1 MHYFQYSQREL
12 HVEDLSLSR
21 LVKSVGTPAYIYSYQ
36 TLVRHF
42 QIFDGAFSSL
52 PHLTCYSVK
61 ANSNLALLRIFSRL
75 GGGFDIV
82 SQGELAR
89 ALQAGADPRRI
100 VFSGVGKTET
110 ELAAAVRAG
119 VLLINVESV
128 PELLLLSRV
137 AKRWKRRV
145 RISFRLN
152 PDISAESHPYLTTG
166 TPENKFGIDIKEA
179 LSVYRRA
186 ARLPF
191 LEPAGIDC
199 HIGSQI
205 TSMKPFIAVLGKL
218 KNLISRLGRLGVSI
232 SYLDLGGGLG
242 ITYRDESPPH
252 PEEYARVIGKEL
264 LGFSGSRSPGGIT
277 LILEPGRVIVGNAGI
292 LVARVLYS
300 KKVGRKEFV
309 ITDAGM
315 NDLIRPA
322 LYDSFHEIIPVR
334 PRKGPRKKVD
344 VVGPICESGDFF
356 ARDRKLPPLRSGDLI
371 AIMGTGAYGFSM
383 SSNYNSRPRAAEVL
397 VRGNRFAVIRRRE
410 NQRDLTRGETIP
422 ASLLK

>member
-1 MHYFQYSQREL
+1 MEKL
-12 HVEDLSLSR
+12 KK
-21 LVKSVGTPAYIYSYQ
+21 LV
-36 TLVRHF
+36 
-42 QIFDGAFSSL
+42 
-52 PHLTCYSVK
+52 
-61 ANSNLALLRIFSRL
+61 SRL
-75 GGGFDIV
+75 G
-82 SQGELAR
+82 QL
-89 ALQAGADPRRI
+89 
-100 VFSGVGKTET
+100 
-110 ELAAAVRAG
+110 
-119 VLLINVESV
+119 
-128 PELLLLSRV
+128 
-137 AKRWKRRV
+137 
-145 RISFRLN
+145 
-152 PDISAESHPYLTTG
+152 
-166 TPENKFGIDIKEA
+166 GI
-179 LSVYRRA
+179 
-186 ARLPF
+186 
-191 LEPAGIDC
+191 
-199 HIGSQI
+199 
-205 TSMKPFIAVLGKL
+205 
-218 KNLISRLGRLGVSI
+218 SI

-252 PEEYARVIGKEL
+252 PDEYARAVVKEL
-264 LGFSGSRSPGGIT
+264 RGFPRPASGSGLT
-277 LILEPGRVIVGNAGI
+277 LILEPGRVIVGNSGI
-292 LVARVLYS
+292 LLARVLYS

-410 NQRDLTRGETIP
+410 NQQDLTRGETIP

>member
-1 MHYFQYSQREL
+1 MHYFQYSRREL
-12 HVEDLSLSR
+12 HAENLPLSR
-21 LVKSVGTPAYIYSYQ
+21 LVKSVGTPSYIYSYQ

-42 QIFDGAFSSL
+42 QIFDGAFSTL

-119 VLLINVESV
+119 VMLINVESL

-205 TSMKPFIAVLGKL
+205 TSLKPFVAVLRKL
-218 KNLISRLGRLGVSI
+218 KSLISRLGRLGIDI
-232 SYLDLGGGLG
+232 SFLDLGGGLG
-242 ITYRDESPPH
+242 ITYRNETPPH
-252 PEEYARVIGKEL
+252 PDEYARVIGKEL
-264 LGFSGSRSPGGIT
+264 RGFTGSASGIT

-292 LVARVLYS
+292 LVARVLYT

-322 LYDSFHEIIPVR
+322 LYDSFHDIIPVR

-356 ARDRKLPPLRSGDLI
+356 ARDRKLPPLRSGDLL
-371 AIMGTGAYGFSM
+371 AIMGAGAYGFSM

-410 NQRDLTRGETIP
+410 NQEDLTRGETIP

>member
-1 MHYFQYSQREL
+1 MHYFQFHRREL
-12 HVEDLSLSR
+12 HAEGLPISR
-21 LVKSVGTPAYIYSYQ
+21 LAKAVGTPVYLYSHQ

-42 QIFDGAFSSL
+42 NAFDRAFSAL

-82 SQGELAR
+82 SGGELFR
-89 ALQAGADPRRI
+89 VLRAGADPRRI
-100 VFSGVGKTET
+100 VFSGVGKTEA
-110 ELAAAVRAG
+110 EIEAALRAG
-119 VLLINVESV
+119 ILLLNVESI
-128 PELLLLSRV
+128 PELELLSRV
-137 AKRWKRRV
+137 ARRLKRWA

-152 PDISAESHPYLTTG
+152 PDINPRSHPYLTTG

-186 ARLPF
+186 ACLPYV
-191 LEPAGIDC
+191 EPAGIDC

-205 TSMKPFIAVLGKL
+205 TSIRPFVAVLKKL
-218 KNLISRLGRLGVSI
+218 KNLVSRLQRMGICI

-252 PEEYARVIGKEL
+252 PDEYARAIGKEL
-264 LGFSGSRSPGGIT
+264 RGFSGSQSPGGIT

-322 LYDSFHEIIPVR
+322 LYDSYHEIIPVR
-334 PRKGPRKKVD
+334 PRGGPRKKVD
-344 VVGPICESGDFF
+344 VVGPICESGDFL
-356 ARDRKLPPLRSGDLI
+356 ARDRKLPPLKAGDLI
-371 AIMGTGAYGFSM
+371 AIMGAGAYGFSM

-397 VRGNRFAVIRRRE
+397 VRGNRFTVIRRRE
-410 NQRDLTRGETIP
+410 IPADLVRGEVIP
-422 ASLLK
+422 RGLDP

>member
-1 MHYFQYSQREL
+1 MHYFQYSRREL
-12 HVEDLSLSR
+12 HAENLPLSR
-21 LVKSVGTPAYIYSYQ
+21 LVKSVGTPSYIYSYQ

-42 QIFDGAFSSL
+42 QIFDGAFSTL

-119 VLLINVESV
+119 VMLINVESL

-205 TSMKPFIAVLGKL
+205 TSLKPFVAVLRKL
-218 KNLISRLGRLGVSI
+218 KSLISRLGRLGIDI
-232 SYLDLGGGLG
+232 SFLDLGGGLG
-242 ITYRDESPPH
+242 ITYRNETPPH
-252 PEEYARVIGKEL
+252 PDEYARVIEKEL
-264 LGFSGSRSPGGIT
+264 RGFTGSPSGIT

-292 LVARVLYS
+292 LVARVLYT

-322 LYDSFHEIIPVR
+322 LYDSFHDIIPVR

-356 ARDRKLPPLRSGDLI
+356 ARDRKLPPLRSGDLL
-371 AIMGTGAYGFSM
+371 AIMGAGAYGFSM

-410 NQRDLTRGETIP
+410 NQEDLTRGETIP